1 MYKKPQINLKALLE
15 YVEQQFI
22 ISLWIIKPMVSN
34 WNHHILILSDGSF
47 LCTCFTIINFG
58 IPCRHFFCLM
68 RYTSHAQFTM
78 ALINHRW
85 FNDDKVFDSTIDT
98 SIMKSINIIQEES
111 CIDNLT
117 TPKCHIL
124 DMLRGRKTDTEPV
137 KKLSKQKRQFIEGH
151 EFVTKAL
158 NLAIK
163 TDSVDE
169 LIGLCSRFMASHTYL
184 NIQQT
189 NELYQNDDSNY
200 IPNPI
205 VYNVRGRPPKRLK
218 SAVEIAKN
226 KRPLKEITN
235 INQNIE
241 QDTFNNAETSVAGA
255 VHGRGQRKCRKC
267 GELGHYQKNC
277 NK

>member
-1 MYKKPQINLKALLE
+1 MHMLYNYQ
-15 YVEQQFI
+15 
-22 ISLWIIKPMVSN
+22 LWYTLP
-34 WNHHILILSDGSF
+34 
-47 LCTCFTIINFG
+47 T
-58 IPCRHFFCLM
+58 FFCLM
-68 RYTSHAQFTM
+68 KYTSNAQFTM

-85 FNDDKVFDSTIDT
+85 FNDDKFFDSTIDT

-169 LIGLCSRFMASHTYL
+169 LIGLYSRFMAFHTYL
-184 NIQQT
+184 NTQQT
-189 NELYQNDDSNY
+189 NELYQNDDFNY
-200 IPNPI
+200 ISNLI
-205 VYNVRGRPPKRLK
+205 VYNIREHLSKRLK
-218 SAVEIAKN
+218 SAMEITKN

-241 QDTFNNAETSVAGA
+241 QDLFNNSETSVAEV
-255 VHGRGQRKCRKC
+255 VHSRRQ
-267 GELGHYQKNC
+267 
-277 NK
+277 